1 MGIICIRIPRP
12 VTHCNENLL
21 VKLFR
26 QKDILCGT
34 PLPVPPGWTKMYWT
48 SKKAGG
54 AKRFM
59 FVCLTYF
66 VFVCLLSLFWVE
78 LQCMMWTSQ
87 NINKETVFVSC
98 LQNCLFGVKSS
109 TPSMT
114 SFSKNHE
121 VVHRSSF
128 CSINK
133 TTKHVCVTKDI
144 ENNRISNLSP
154 TPKNREVKEKFHF
167 WSCISVKKQKA
178 SSRQGKMRLGNRHKT
193 NHMATQMHWKEQ
205 VSKG

>member
-1 MGIICIRIPRP
+1 MAHHSQCRQNERKCIGQAKKLEELRGFLFFFF
-12 VTHCNENLL
+12 NLL
-21 VKLFR
+21 CFCLFAF
-26 QKDILCGT
+26 
-34 PLPVPPGWTKMYWT
+34 
-48 SKKAGG
+48 S
-54 AKRFM
+54 
-59 FVCLTYF
+59 
-66 VFVCLLSLFWVE
+66 FWVE

-87 NINKETVFVSC
+87 SISKETVFVSC

-121 VVHRSSF
+121 VAHRSSF

-133 TTKHVCVTKDI
+133 TTKHVCVIKDT
-144 ENNRISNLSP
+144 ENNRLSNISP
-154 TPKNREVKEKFHF
+154 TPKNRKVKEKFHF

-178 SSRQGKMRLGNRHKT
+178 SSRQGKMRLGNRRKT
-193 NHMATQMHWKEQ
+193 YHMATQMHWKEQ